1 MSLNPFF
8 LQGSPN
14 EQFLVQD
21 LINEQ
26 LKIYG
31 VEIYYL
37 PRKIFKTD
45 DIIREIQSSK
55 FDDVFMLEAYINN
68 YDGYAPDSDIMTK
81 FGLRLKNEISLTISK
96 ERYEEFIAPFLEGI
110 SSGIREGRITDYDF
124 ADLITRPKEGDLIYF
139 PLGERLFEIKRV
151 EVEKPFYQLGSNY
164 IYELSCELY
173 EYENELVDTSIEEV
187 DNTVEDEGYITSLTL
202 VGSAVTATATASIA
216 TGAINE
222 IFLNN
227 DGSGYTSAPTITF
240 SDPPNIAGGDIAA
253 TAVAITTSRAN
264 VRSILRIEIT
274 NGGSGY
280 TTPPTIL
287 ISGGGGTGAAAT
299 CSIGTTSV
307 NTLTLTN
314 SGNGYATV
322 PTITFLRPDNLGATA
337 TATVGAGGT
346 ISALLTNPGVG
357 YTANPPVTIDGPPT
371 RTGVIDTISI
381 DSTGDGYSV
390 GQYQLEPFSTV
401 AENDPGNSAL
411 INVTAVDGSNRISAV
426 SVEYGGADYTGGGGH
441 RYHLVGIITATT
453 IANNLVG
460 ATGLT
465 TVTTVSS
472 GGNDDGFFEVDIP
485 FNINYH
491 GQTYTKVYVGTNNY
505 LTFGSGSASLNNFSK
520 TSPTLHK
527 IMMQAGDNSVQ
538 RIFHGAVGTTPNR
551 TFIVRS
557 EGTNN
562 TSGILGSPNMVYEAT
577 FYEAIPGQIDIQIG
591 TMARTDG
598 FSGAY
603 SRRSLRDMGNL
614 DTPNSGTRLT
624 SSVGG
629 DDSGNIDIET
639 VTTGIGTT
647 AVATAII
654 GAGGTISALTIT
666 NPGSGY
672 TVAPTIE
679 ISNDDEF
686 GSIGVGAS
694 AIALITADKKI
705 GELRILKGGTEFT
718 QTPGIQFSG
727 FATVGV
733 GTFIYNEIV
742 TGQSSGTTGRVRD
755 FRTDISAIPGVAPVT
770 NLRVS
775 LNTGKFNKGE
785 IVVGSISSA
794 RYVVEDYST
803 DSYDN
808 PYDVNE
814 EIETEADDILDFTES
829 NPFGSY

>member
-562 TSGILGSPNMVYEAT
+562 TGGILGSPNMVYEAT